1 MRGKRP
7 GSKQK
12 LPTYWSIA
20 GYAILPG
27 LVTALVV
34 MLLYWLLYV
43 INSNFLYSETSSVLL
58 FASFGSSA
66 FLMFMAPYSK
76 TARPS
81 KFVKSYLL
89 ATAMGSVGYALIGA
103 VSIFLVIGILMFLLS
118 VLLFITGSEHPPAIG
133 IMLAFVFYRVDVY
146 GILVVISGVAFLLA
160 VRMLLSRYLYRT
172 DLRLDRMADIL

>member
-1 MRGKRP
+1 MVKKP
-7 GSKQK
+7 NSKKK
-12 LPTYWSIA
+12 LSRYWSVA

-27 LVTALVV
+27 LVTAVVV

-89 ATAMGSVGYALIGA
+89 ATAMGSVGYAFIGA
-103 VSIFLVIGILMFLLS
+103 VSIFLVTGIMMFLLS
-118 VLLFITGSEHPPAIG
+118 VLLFITRSEHPPAIG

-146 GILVVISGVAFLLA
+146 GILVVVSGVAFLLA
-160 VRMLLSRYLYRT
+160 IRMLLSKYLYRA
-172 DLRLDRMADIL
+172 DFMLDRMADIL